1 LATYY
6 GEIGVGVGVGSNQS
20 KTQMFKMLFDTGSCE
35 FWIPS
40 DQCSTSRCMTHTRY
54 SKSNTYSIYQGSGMS
69 IQYLSG
75 KVQGDM
81 AHESIVLGDM
91 TVPK

>member
-1 LATYY
+1 
-6 GEIGVGVGVGSNQS
+6 
-20 KTQMFKMLFDTGSCE
+20 
-35 FWIPS
+35 
-40 DQCSTSRCMTHTRY
+40 MTHTRY
-54 SKSNTYSIYQGSGMS
+54 SKSHTYSIYQGSGMS